1 MFRGKVNIK
10 TGIIYLTEAIPN
22 NLFEQRLFQPIFD
35 KYEVPYKYKSATFV
49 YMPNKHYNLYRELY
63 HIIAFRHGH
72 EKLSLYATATVTVN
86 NFVHQTLRLM
96 QGKSQREIKQL
107 IKDRRI
113 LKELAS

>member
-72 EKLSLYATATVTVN
+72 EKLYATVTVN
-86 NFVHQTLRLM
+86 NIVHQTIQLM
-96 QGKSQREIKQL
+96 QGKSQQEIKQL